1 MLIKEDKLSV
11 NKKRRIL
18 LVREEGEGD
27 LLCIFKRFRFKI
39 RIIILTS
46 TIFKNM
52 DEKR

>member
-11 NKKRRIL
+11 NKKRGIL

-39 RIIILTS
+39 RIIILKS
-46 TIFKNM
+46 TVFKNM